1 MTLPKVAY
9 AQHVGTP
16 GKEAAERDWAT
27 AAAVTACV
35 AGGAEAVRVHN
46 VAAIRDVALVADAIY
61 R

>member
-1 MTLPKVAY
+1 MFGGLTPHVA
-9 AQHVGTP
+9 AP

-27 AAAVTACV
+27 AAAVTACI

-46 VAAIRDVALVADAIY
+46 VAAIRDAVLVADAIY